1 MTLINLLLIFSLNIL
16 VSEASEMNSYLAC
29 TPEIGVVSNGEEVSQ
44 TSITRK
50 ALSLGLRLEVLNSC
64 ELEVENLEFKVILIE
79 NQKEPS
85 IFVSID
91 NNNLHEVLGQV
102 KTFPAQIF
110 FEQIKFQA
118 DGNVYKA
125 PVLAVNI
132 IEQ

>member
-1 MTLINLLLIFSLNIL
+1 M
-16 VSEASEMNSYLAC
+16 
-29 TPEIGVVSNGEEVSQ
+29 
-44 TSITRK
+44 
-50 ALSLGLRLEVLNSC
+50 NSC

-79 NQKEPS
+79 NQKDPS

-91 NNNLHEVLGQV
+91 NSNLQEVLGQV